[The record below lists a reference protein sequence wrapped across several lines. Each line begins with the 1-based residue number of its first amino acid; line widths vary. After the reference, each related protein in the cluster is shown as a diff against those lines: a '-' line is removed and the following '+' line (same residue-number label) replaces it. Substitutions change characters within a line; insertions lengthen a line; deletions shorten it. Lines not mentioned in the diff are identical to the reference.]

1 MLILRYPYRPR
12 LFQMVSVI
20 LVFTICT
27 CFAAGMALFNN
38 GEVVL
43 TKEVVLSPENGR
55 LFFWGLT
62 AFMGLFVVGGIAGA
76 IASRK
81 SSWEVILTDTAL
93 TAPGNLF
100 SKAPKVVPLSGI
112 TRLETQRIQKN
123 LFLYVY
129 YPGGKIKIG
138 TPFLPDN
145 AAFDRLYTELA
156 NRTRCA

>member
-1 MLILRYPYRPR
+1 MPILRYPYRPR

-20 LVFTICT
+20 LVFTMLT
-27 CFAAGMALFNN
+27 CFAAGMALLTK

-43 TKEVVLSPENGR
+43 TKQVVLSPENGK

-81 SSWEVILTDTAL
+81 STWEVILTDTAL

-100 SKAPKVVPLSGI
+100 ARAPKVVRLADI

-123 LFLYVY
+123 RFLFVY
-129 YPGGKIKIG
+129 HPGGKIKIG
-138 TPFLPDN
+138 TSFLPDN

-156 NRTRCA
+156 NRTCCA

>member
-1 MLILRYPYRPR
+1 MPILRYPYRPR
-12 LFQMVSVI
+12 LFQMVMVI
-20 LVFTICT
+20 LVFTICF
-27 CFAAGMALFNN
+27 CFAAGMALFNK
-38 GEVVL
+38 GDVVL
-43 TKEVVLSPENGR
+43 TKDVVLSPEHGK

-62 AFMGLFVVGGIAGA
+62 VFMGLFVAGGIAGA
-76 IASRK
+76 IASRR

-100 SKAPKVVPLSGI
+100 SKAPKVVRLSDI

-129 YPGGKIKIG
+129 FPGGKIKIG
-138 TPFLPDN
+138 TPFLPDH
-145 AAFDRLYTELA
+145 AAFEKLHTELE